1 MDLGRSLA
9 LLPSASSHNNL
20 LKPFSMESKM
30 VNCPESRK
38 PLRRGSEGK
47 NEYCRE
53 NERCNVMFVRH
64 SSDLDMTEIACT
76 GLCGTRE
83 KDC

>member
-1 MDLGRSLA
+1 MNLDCSLA
-9 LLPSASSHNNL
+9 LLPSACNHNNSS
-20 LKPFSMESKM
+20 KPFSEESN
-30 VNCPESRK
+30 VVDCPERGK
-38 PLRRGSEGK
+38 PSRRGSEGK
-47 NEYCRE
+47 NEYYRE
-53 NERCNVMFVRH
+53 NERCNVMFLRH